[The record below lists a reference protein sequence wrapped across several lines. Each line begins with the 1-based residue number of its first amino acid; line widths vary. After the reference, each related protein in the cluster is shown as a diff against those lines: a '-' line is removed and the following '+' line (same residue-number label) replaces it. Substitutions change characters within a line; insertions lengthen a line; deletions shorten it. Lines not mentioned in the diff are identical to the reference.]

1 MRILV
6 IEDEQEL
13 RNDLQMGLQMVGYAV
28 DTAADGEEALALC
41 QINSYDLLLLDL
53 NLPRIDG
60 MEVLRIL
67 RSRDRDLKVLILSAR
82 DGIED
87 RVEGLD
93 SGANDY
99 LVKPFHFAELLARIR
114 GLLRRKFET
123 APSLLTW
130 GPLVLDQSR
139 GEVTVSG
146 QKIPLRPKEYGIL
159 QYLLLNPDRYVSQ
172 EELLEHIWD
181 ENADPFT
188 GSVRVYISYL
198 RKKLAPFLGDAVL
211 IESAPARGYRIRR
224 EIKP

>member
-13 RNDLQMGLQMVGYAV
+13 RKDLQMGLHMMGYAV
-28 DTAADGEEALALC
+28 DTAADGQEALDLC
-41 QINSYDLLLLDL
+41 EVNDYDLLLLDL
-53 NLPRIDG
+53 NLPEVDG
-60 MEVLRIL
+60 MEVLRRI
-67 RSRDRDLKVLILSAR
+67 RTRDPQIRVLILSAR
-82 DGIED
+82 DTVED

-93 SGANDY
+93 TGANDY

-123 APSLLTW
+123 APSILTC
-130 GPLVLDQSR
+130 GPVTLDQGT
-139 GEVTVSG
+139 GEVRVNG
-146 QKIPLRPKEYGIL
+146 QKVDLRPKEYGIL

-188 GSVRVYISYL
+188 GSVRVYVSYL
-198 RKKLAPFLGDAVL
+198 RKKLAPHLGDRVL
-211 IESAPARGYRIRR
+211 IESAPARGSRIRR
-224 EIKP
+224 EVEP